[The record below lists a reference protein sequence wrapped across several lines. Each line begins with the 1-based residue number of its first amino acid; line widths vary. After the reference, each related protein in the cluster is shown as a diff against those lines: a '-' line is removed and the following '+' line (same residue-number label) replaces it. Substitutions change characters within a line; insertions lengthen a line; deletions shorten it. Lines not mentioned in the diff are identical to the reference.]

1 MTATFIPTVLP
12 GDPVPATPAPPAP
25 IDAGGWFPA
34 LDPALFRDEQRVD
47 AQAITD
53 ARVRQAL
60 IAAMIRVGRDLEEW
74 RLAQVANGATSLN
87 MVPALKIDG
96 QSELAI
102 LYIRAVFTAAKAEIV
117 ERFVDVD
124 TTGRGERAA
133 SQLDPTVAELR
144 RDSVH
149 AVREILGVG
158 RMTVELI

>member
-1 MTATFIPTVLP
+1 M
-12 GDPVPATPAPPAP
+12 
-25 IDAGGWFPA
+25 DAN
-34 LDPALFRDEQRVD
+34 
-47 AQAITD
+47 AITD

-60 IAAMIRVGRDLEEW
+60 IAAIIRIGRDLEEW
-74 RLAQVANGATSLN
+74 RLDQVTAGFATLDQ
-87 MVPALKIDG
+87 VPALRIDD

-102 LYIRAVFTAAKAEIV
+102 LYRRAVFTAAKAEIV

-124 TTGRGERAA
+124 LTGRGEREA

-158 RMTVELI
+158 RMTVDLI

>member
-1 MTATFIPTVLP
+1 MTTTFIPTVLP
-12 GDPVPATPAPPAP
+12 GDPAPVVTPPAA
-25 IDAGGWFPA
+25 IQTGGWFPPI
-34 LDPALFRDEQRVD
+34 DPALFRDEQRVD
-47 AQAITD
+47 ANAITD

-60 IAAMIRVGRDLEEW
+60 IAAIIRVGRDLEEW
-74 RLAQVANGATSLN
+74 RLGQVTAGFATLDQ
-87 MVPALKIDG
+87 VPALWIDD

-102 LYIRAVFTAAKAEIV
+102 LYRRAVFTAAKAEIV

-124 TTGRGERAA
+124 LTGRGEREA

-158 RMTVELI
+158 RMTVDLI

>member
-12 GDPVPATPAPPAP
+12 GDPKPAVAAPTA
-25 IDAGGWFPA
+25 IKTGGWFPA
-34 LDPALFRDEQRVD
+34 IDPTLFRDEQRVD

-60 IAAMIRVGRDLEEW
+60 IAAIIRVGRDLEDW
-74 RLAQVANGATSLN
+74 RLGHVAAGYTTLDQ
-87 MVPALKIDG
+87 VPALLIDD

-102 LYIRAVFTAAKAEIV
+102 LYRRAVFTAAKAEIV

-124 TTGRGERAA
+124 LTGRGERSAD
-133 SQLDPTVAELR
+133 QLDPTVAELR